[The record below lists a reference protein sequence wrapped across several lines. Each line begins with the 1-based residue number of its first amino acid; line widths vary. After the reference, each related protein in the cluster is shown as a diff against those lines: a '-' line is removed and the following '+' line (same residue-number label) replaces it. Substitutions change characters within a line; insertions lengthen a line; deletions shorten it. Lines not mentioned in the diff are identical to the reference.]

1 MRTFLLK
8 LDIMNLLKSRTEK
21 KRFLLKVPKSTQGL
35 STHSLKRNVFSY
47 RNPLKRIPV
56 CEPSPLPRSLFHV
69 YCLKFKMGKAMQN
82 YFFDAFAPV
91 ILQKCF
97 LLKSVYSQVW
107 LQVLF

>member
-1 MRTFLLK
+1 
-8 LDIMNLLKSRTEK
+8 
-21 KRFLLKVPKSTQGL
+21 
-35 STHSLKRNVFSY
+35 
-47 RNPLKRIPV
+47 
-56 CEPSPLPRSLFHV
+56 
-69 YCLKFKMGKAMQN
+69 MGKAMQN